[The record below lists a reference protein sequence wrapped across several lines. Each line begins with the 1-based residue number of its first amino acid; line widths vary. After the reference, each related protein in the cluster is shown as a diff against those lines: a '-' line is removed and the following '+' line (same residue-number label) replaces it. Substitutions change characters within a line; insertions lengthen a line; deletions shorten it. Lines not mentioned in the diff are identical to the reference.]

1 MDPSL
6 LQTQNRSSAI
16 RSWEDEGGALAKE
29 AVTVSGISRV
39 VEVRKMSIATN
50 YPQTMAVA
58 RAPQRGFGF
67 AYGEM
72 TSGLN
77 GDMRALSQAHLKLR
91 FARNETIFNEG
102 DEAKYAYK
110 LVRGAVRLCKHM
122 ADGRRQIVD
131 FLLPGDSFGFLQFGS
146 YSFTAEA
153 IGRVAVICYPAYQIE
168 QVGNSTP
175 DLCRRLLVLLSQRL
189 LGMQDRL
196 VLLGRQTAKE
206 RVASFLISLADR
218 PGTEEDSPLELPM
231 SRQDIA
237 DYLGLAMETVCRELS
252 DLKRARTIGIPNP
265 HQVVLKDIEILH
277 AIAAGDEDSNPSRGD
292 LKSKETAYESY
303 ANPSRA
309 RAHARISGRQCE
321 ARL

>member
-1 MDPSL
+1 MDVPL
-6 LQTQNRSSAI
+6 LHTQNRSSAI
-16 RSWEDEGGALAKE
+16 QSWEDEGGALAKE
-29 AVTVSGISRV
+29 AATVSPIRRFVKARQRLDYSRMTV
-39 VEVRKMSIATN
+39 V
-50 YPQTMAVA
+50 
-58 RAPQRGFGF
+58 RAPQHRFGF

-72 TSGLN
+72 TLGLD
-77 GDMRALSQAHLKLR
+77 GDVRGLRRAPLKLR
-91 FARNETIFNEG
+91 FSRNETIFNEG

-122 ADGRRQIVD
+122 ADGRRQIVE
-131 FLLPGDSFGFLQFGS
+131 FLLPGDSFGFLQFGF

-153 IGRVAVICYPAYQIE
+153 IGRVAMICYPAHQIE
-168 QVGNSTP
+168 QVSNSTP

-218 PGTEEDSPLELPM
+218 SGTEEDTPLELPM

-237 DYLGLAMETVCRELS
+237 DYLGIAMETVCRELG
-252 DLKRARTIGIPNP
+252 DLKRARTISIPHS

-277 AIAAGDEDSNPSRGD
+277 AIAAGDEEFGASRGHI
-292 LKSKETAYESY
+292 KAKAIAHVRY
-303 ANPSRA
+303 AELAKN
-309 RAHARISGRQCE
+309 
-321 ARL
+321 